1 MAADKDITILQGSAF
16 NVPVR
21 WMDGDRI
28 IRRGACFSLHARKK

>member
-21 WMDGDRI
+21 YMGGVAVSFLSD
-28 IRRGACFSLHARKK
+28 